1 MMEKIIA
8 IWTFLAIFVQ
18 AENKQVQAI
27 TEITSAAQA
36 FLSSLSPELKGKAE
50 FAFTDAEREN
60 WKFTPQ
66 PRKGVSIEM
75 LDDRQQELAK
85 KLLATVLSEQGILK
99 ANTIADLEKL
109 LGEMENNPVR
119 RNHKAYFTSIFGKPA
134 DKSTWG
140 YRYEG
145 HHLAVNVTIIDG
157 THLVATPTF
166 MGASPAKVADGR
178 LKGTHILRKEEELA
192 RALAISLKEAGKAV
206 LYSDQ
211 APGDILTGEKRVA
224 EQLAPVGVT
233 ADEFTEEQRSLLYS
247 LIAEYANRHR
257 PAIADQQMSLIK
269 ALNPREIRFGW
280 AGSMEPA
287 KAYYYRI
294 QLPKVLIEAANSQNN
309 ANHIHTVWRD
319 HKGDFGRDALSEHY
333 RDDTH

>member
-1 MMEKIIA
+1 MMKKIIA
-8 IWTFLAIFVQ
+8 IWTFLTIFVQ

-280 AGSMEPA
+280 AGSMESA

>member
-36 FLSSLSPELKGKAE
+36 FLSSLSPELKGKAQ

-178 LKGTHILRKEEELA
+178 LKGTHILGKEEELA

-233 ADEFTEEQRSLLYS
+233 ADGFTDEQRSLLYS

>member
-8 IWTFLAIFVQ
+8 VWTFLAIFVQ